1 MVATVA
7 FLGWLGFV
15 SIGLSALVVIMGLA
29 FVGHWV
35 PYLLAGRNRLLV
47 SRELVTDHLRFR
59 TRRHRVEDIEN
70 LHIVKLGSASYGLAV
85 DLRDNTTEF
94 LRSTWR
100 PSRRE
105 AEQLLVAVQR
115 LVKRPSSN

>member
-1 MVATVA
+1 MFGTIAL
-7 FLGWLGFV
+7 LGWLGFV
-15 SIGLSALVVIMGLA
+15 SIGLSALVVIVGLA
-29 FVGHWV
+29 FAGHWI
-35 PYLLAGRNRLLV
+35 PYLLAGRSRLSV
-47 SRELVTDHLRFR
+47 SRHLIIDHLRFR
-59 TRRHRVEDIEN
+59 TRRHRVEDVQS

-105 AEQLLVAVQR
+105 AEQLLVAIQR
-115 LVKRPSSN
+115 LVAASD